1 MSEDISD
8 EISVRIDEKCSD
20 LSDAWRR
27 QSIFKFHSK
36 LRCENEMAYE
46 PQVVSIG
53 PYHRGKPKLK
63 KMEEHK
69 VRYLNMLLLRRKES
83 SAKKYVEAMAELQ
96 EEAKSSYADEINL
109 SDGDFVEMLCLD
121 GCFVIEFLRK
131 LCQPKLYS
139 ENDPIFQMSWLISAT
154 KRDLIL
160 FENQLPFV
168 VLQKLFDMT
177 KLRGEEEN
185 LNDLAIRRLSSLMPG
200 SYPGQ
205 SSHSTIPAGYKAVH
219 LLDLM
224 HKNFTASF
232 SNTFRDL
239 KHEPTKTLLQKPVIE
254 LVHIGTKFKRAII
267 SESLLHI
274 TFKNGVVKIPPL
286 FVDDHTES
294 IFRNLIA
301 YEQYMSK
308 PFETR
313 RYVTDY
319 ISFMDLLIDSP
330 SDVEKLR
337 NSDIIRH
344 GLGNDKAV
352 SVMFNKLSSG
362 VSNEVP
368 FCYDEIF
375 VEMEKYYRCR
385 ILRAYLMQKYFH
397 TPWSIIS
404 PLAAIVM
411 KLKLWG

>member
-1 MSEDISD
+1 
-8 EISVRIDEKCSD
+8 
-20 LSDAWRR
+20 
-27 QSIFKFHSK
+27 
-36 LRCENEMAYE
+36 
-46 PQVVSIG
+46 
-53 PYHRGKPKLK
+53 
-63 KMEEHK
+63 
-69 VRYLNMLLLRRKES
+69 
-83 SAKKYVEAMAELQ
+83 
-96 EEAKSSYADEINL
+96 
-109 SDGDFVEMLCLD
+109 MLCLD

-185 LNDLAIRRLSSLMPG
+185 LNDLAIRHLSSLVPG

-254 LVHIGTKFKRAII
+254 LVHIGTKFKRAIN

-352 SVMFNKLSSG
+352 SVVFNKLSSG

-375 VEMEKYYRCR
+375 VEMEKYYRYR

-404 PLAAIVM
+404 RLAAIVM
-411 KLKLWG
+411 KIKVS